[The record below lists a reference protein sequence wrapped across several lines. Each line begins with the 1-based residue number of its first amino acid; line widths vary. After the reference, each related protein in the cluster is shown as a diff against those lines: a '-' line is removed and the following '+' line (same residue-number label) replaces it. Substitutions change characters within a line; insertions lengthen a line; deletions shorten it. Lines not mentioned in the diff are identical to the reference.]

1 MTLDAAASPDC
12 RRFTLRFAADERHA
26 TELCWTPTCSELL
39 LDRNRS
45 GSRRDIPHIRRIPA
59 APQDGKLTL
68 RLVLDGE
75 CAELFINGGER
86 TMAIRLETPAEA
98 KGIIFTAE
106 GPLQMEITHHQLG

>member
-1 MTLDAAASPDC
+1 M
-12 RRFTLRFAADERHA
+12 
-26 TELCWTPTCSELL
+26 
-39 LDRNRS
+39 
-45 GSRRDIPHIRRIPA
+45 
-59 APQDGKLTL
+59 